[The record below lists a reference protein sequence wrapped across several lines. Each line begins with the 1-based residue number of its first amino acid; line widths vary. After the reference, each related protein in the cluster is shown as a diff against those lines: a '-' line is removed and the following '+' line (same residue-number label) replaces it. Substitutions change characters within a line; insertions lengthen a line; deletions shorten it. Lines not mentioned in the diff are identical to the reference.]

1 MTSVAFED
9 TASGDIE
16 EAGIWTW
23 SIDDDIFYAD
33 TAFARLFGIDPH
45 EALLGLPIETYLSRI
60 HPEDRPRVARAISD
74 AVIDGLPYHDEYR
87 VTDSRGA
94 IRVVIAFGRCFR
106 SRDGNPVQYAGITHP
121 LDSVI

>member
-1 MTSVAFED
+1 MTTVAFED
-9 TASGDIE
+9 TADGEVE

-23 SIDDDIFYAD
+23 SLDEDILYAD
-33 TAFARLFGIDPH
+33 TALAKLFGVNPS
-45 EALLGLPIETYLSRI
+45 EALVGLPIEHYLARI
-60 HPEDRPRVARAISD
+60 HPQDRPRVARAISD

-87 VTDSRGA
+87 VTDSNGS

-106 SRDGNPVQYAGITHP
+106 NRAGNPVHYAGIIHP